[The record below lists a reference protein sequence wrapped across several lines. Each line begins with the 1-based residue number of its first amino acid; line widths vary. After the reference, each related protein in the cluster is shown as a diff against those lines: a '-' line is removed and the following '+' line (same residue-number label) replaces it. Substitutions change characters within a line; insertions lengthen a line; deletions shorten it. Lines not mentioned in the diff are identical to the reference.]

1 MNFLAP
7 SLSCQIPNINE
18 FYRRYFDEPGIF
30 VEVGANDGY
39 SWSNTWHL
47 AQAGWQGLYFEP
59 VEALAKKCAAK
70 HAKNNVTVVQAAV
83 GSFDGEAK
91 LYTGEGAT
99 TSDHVARNNTYHYG
113 NSPDKFIMVPACKLN
128 TALENMEIPHN
139 FDLLVID
146 VDGDEVGVLR
156 GIDLSLWRPIM
167 VIIEA
172 CKTHTNQD
180 WRFNCRG
187 IEARLGCHY
196 REIWHDHINSIFV
209 RKDLDMQ
216 TLFENKR
223 DTLLR
228 VGGWYGCVN
237 FVETGTGHGDMLAA
251 VHAYFKAAHSIE
263 LDPAL
268 YQQAQ
273 ARFRNVSNVMIY
285 PGDSGTVLPRILPFL
300 EGTTLFYL
308 DAHFSGLGTAKG
320 SKETPI
326 LAELKTLL
334 APGSKAIIL
343 IDDLKHFTGQ
353 HDFPTIPDLEKYA
366 RGLQAKLLFEVLPD
380 GGGMILIAPVSR
392 KRNLTRKLIQVAPVV
407 KPAQPVIAEGGTVS
421 QPDYDKHKWERG
433 PILYGPYRNP
443 PKKED

>member
-1 MNFLAP
+1 MKFLAP
-7 SLSCQIPNINE
+7 SLSCQIPDLNAI
-18 FYRRYFDEPGIF
+18 YQRYFDEPGTF

-47 AQAGWQGLYFEP
+47 AQMGWRGLYFEP
-59 VEALAKKCAAK
+59 VAALAEKCAAK
-70 HAKNNVTVVQAAV
+70 HAKNNVTVIQAAV
-83 GSFDGEAK
+83 GSFDGKAK

-99 TSDHVARNNTYHYG
+99 TSDHVARNNTFHYG
-113 NSPDKFIMVPACKLN
+113 NSPDNFVMVPACKLN
-128 TALENMEIPHN
+128 TVLEDEQIPHD

-156 GIDLSLWRPIM
+156 GIDLDLWRPIM
-167 VIIEA
+167 VIIET

-187 IEARLGCHY
+187 IEARLECHY

-209 RKDLDMQ
+209 RKDLNML
-216 TLFENKR
+216 TLFESKR
-223 DTLLR
+223 DTLLK

-251 VHAYFKAAHSIE
+251 VQPYFKAAHSIE
-263 LDPAL
+263 LDPSL
-268 YQQAQ
+268 YQHAQ
-273 ARFRNVSNVMIY
+273 LRFRNVTNVIIY
-285 PGDSGTVLPRILPFL
+285 PGDSGAVLPRILPFL

-334 APGSKAIIL
+334 TPDFKSIIL

-353 HDFPTIPDLEKYA
+353 HDFPTIPELETYTKF
-366 RGLQAKLLFEVLPD
+366 LQTKLLFEVLPD
-380 GGGMILIAPVSR
+380 GGGMILIAPASK
-392 KRNLTRKLIQVAPVV
+392 KRNLSRTLTQIVPPMKIT
-407 KPAQPVIAEGGTVS
+407 QPVIAEGGTVS
-421 QPDYDKHKWERG
+421 QPDYDKHKWERA
-433 PILYGPYRNP
+433 PILYGPYRNL